1 MLTKIRL
8 KNFRTF
14 KEGTV
19 IDFAATKYSKLKDSN
34 VKDGVVKSCMFV
46 GGNAT
51 GKSNVIA
58 AVSALLYL
66 LFDDSGTNMPVNFC
80 SFSDEK
86 YMEMEYI
93 FRFGHDKVAYSLS
106 FDREGR
112 VRSEKVVLNGQTL
125 LDRID
130 RGARTSL
137 GNGNFYGSGE
147 VEERSLILKRF
158 YAETKFER
166 FPALAK
172 MFGYLQSTV
181 YFNAFSNL
189 VVSAR
194 DAVTLSEY
202 VHLNGVDGINAFFE
216 GAGLNIRLVYRDNGN
231 GGRILVHHSGTDLLV
246 PFALESL
253 GNKVLLNMLPGYL
266 EVISNGGMLVVDD
279 FGANFHTALSAALV
293 EYFMKNSANSQLI
306 FATHSTHLM
315 KTSLVRPDQIYTF
328 DFDGGGSRVTRV
340 SDGQPRELQN
350 LEKMYYG
357 GAFNGLP
364 QFGGRQ

>member
-58 AVSALLYL
+58 AMSALLYL

-112 VRSEKVVLNGQTL
+112 VRSEKVVLYGQTL

-137 GNGNFYGSGE
+137 GNSNFYGSGE
-147 VEERSLILKRF
+147 VEERSLIFCVQYDEIFRKMQNMNFLFEKLNAKSVKR
-158 YAETKFER
+158 ADVAQIKVTH
-166 FPALAK
+166 PAADTLFHFVGGFIRK
-172 MFGYLQSTV
+172 G
-181 YFNAFSNL
+181 NAQ
-189 VVSAR
+189 
-194 DAVTLSEY
+194 D
-202 VHLNGVDGINAFFE
+202 
-216 GAGLNIRLVYRDNGN
+216 
-231 GGRILVHHSGTDLLV
+231 
-246 PFALESL
+246 
-253 GNKVLLNMLPGYL
+253 
-266 EVISNGGMLVVDD
+266 ISC
-279 FGANFHTALSAALV
+279 
-293 EYFMKNSANSQLI
+293 
-306 FATHSTHLM
+306 
-315 KTSLVRPDQIYTF
+315 
-328 DFDGGGSRVTRV
+328 
-340 SDGQPRELQN
+340 
-350 LEKMYYG
+350 
-357 GAFNGLP
+357 
-364 QFGGRQ
+364 